1 MTKKSRF
8 MTRRQFL
15 ITGLAVGGGLA
26 IGYGFK
32 RLDDGD
38 AAEKFV
44 ASTPDSF
51 AMNAWIKIAPSG
63 EITFAVHRAEMEQ
76 GASTSLPMLL
86 ERKWTPTGHGA
97 LWLRR

>member
-1 MTKKSRF
+1 MKQKSHF

-26 IGYGFK
+26 IGYGIN

-51 AMNAWIKIAPSG
+51 ALNAWI
-63 EITFAVHRAEMEQ
+63 
-76 GASTSLPMLL
+76 
-86 ERKWTPTGHGA
+86 
-97 LWLRR
+97 